1 MTHYSSQHGISTWGQ
16 QVTFGVFLGG
26 TVPSTVLQRC
36 TYARWV
42 LRVPGTGLR
51 KRPVLPVFRWM
62 VLDYGSGQK
71 PAVRAPA
78 APGQGAKSHTLD

>member
-1 MTHYSSQHGISTWGQ
+1 M
-16 QVTFGVFLGG
+16 
-26 TVPSTVLQRC
+26 LQRW
-36 TYARWV
+36 TYVRWV
-42 LRVPGTGLR
+42 LRVLGTGLR

-78 APGQGAKSHTLD
+78 APGQRAKSHTPD